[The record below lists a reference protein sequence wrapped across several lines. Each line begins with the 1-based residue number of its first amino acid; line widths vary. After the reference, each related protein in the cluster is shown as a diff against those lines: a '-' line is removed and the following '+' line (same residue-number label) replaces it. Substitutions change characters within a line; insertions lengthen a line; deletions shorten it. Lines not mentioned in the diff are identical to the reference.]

1 MKRLGCIGLGLVLCA
16 GMLAGCSTKLQA
28 DTDTVYVT
36 KNGKVISVD
45 TETFDQ
51 SYYDE
56 AELKDYVEST
66 VESYNADYGK
76 DAVKVQS
83 ISVED
88 GNAKLEMEYKTVDD
102 YAAFNGVEL
111 YQGKIVQAMAA
122 GYDFDADFAGVSD
135 DGTYGVAKED
145 VISQE
150 DLKVVIIKA
159 NTDVKIDGKILYVSC
174 ENVTVTG
181 KDTVSIK
188 KGTGIDQTWK
198 TEAED
203 VSTEEPALSED
214 IYSTEET
221 GETQDEEV
229 IIGEVIIGT
238 EQPETA
244 DTITNLSGDEYGA
257 DTYTYIIYK

>member
-45 TETFDQ
+45 VETFDQ
-51 SYYDE
+51 AYYDE
-56 AELKDYVEST
+56 TELKDYVESK
-66 VESYNADYGK
+66 VAGYNADYGK

-83 ISVED
+83 VSAGD
-88 GNAKLEMEYKTVDD
+88 GSAKLEMEYKTVDD
-102 YAAFNGVEL
+102 YTAFNGVEL

-159 NTDVKIDGKILYVSC
+159 NADVKIDGKILYVSC

-188 KGTGIDQTWK
+188 KGTGIEETWK
-198 TEAED
+198 TEAEE
-203 VSTEEPALSED
+203 VSTEESALSED
-214 IYSTEET
+214 AGEE
-221 GETQDEEV
+221 QDEEA